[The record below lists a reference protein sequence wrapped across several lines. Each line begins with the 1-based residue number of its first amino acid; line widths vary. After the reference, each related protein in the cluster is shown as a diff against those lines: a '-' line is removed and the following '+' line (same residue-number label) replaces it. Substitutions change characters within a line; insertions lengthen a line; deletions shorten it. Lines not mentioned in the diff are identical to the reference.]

1 MLANINFMPRSARLD
16 FPGVIQHVIVRGIEK
31 HRIFLDSKDRWSFVD
46 RFSKLLVET
55 NTDCF
60 AWALL
65 PNHLHL
71 LLRSN
76 DTKLSTFMR
85 RLLTGYAVTF
95 NLRYKRS
102 GHLFQNRYKS
112 IICEKEPYLLE
123 LVRYIH
129 LNPIRAELVSD
140 FKQLNTYRWSGHAV
154 LMGNRVLPGQNTD
167 EVLIR
172 FSDTL
177 HTARMNYEA
186 FVASGLLMGKRDDL
200 VGGGLRRSLKLNDF
214 REKTSYDERILGT
227 GAFVDELKKKKIKSR
242 LAPSISLD
250 ELIQRA
256 AIFFN
261 IDQNRLAE
269 KTKERVVADA
279 RCLISYVAVREMGY
293 NGEDVAERL
302 NITRSGVSIA
312 AKRALLLMKNNA
324 SFNDFIQILTS

>member
-1 MLANINFMPRSARLD
+1 MPRSARLD

-31 HRIFLDSKDRWSFVD
+31 RRIFLDTKDRWSFVD
-46 RFSKLLVET
+46 RFSRLLIET

-60 AWALL
+60 AWSLL
-65 PNHLHL
+65 SNHFHL

-76 DTKLSTFMR
+76 DTKLSAFMR
-85 RLLTGYAVTF
+85 RLLTGYAITF
-95 NLRYKRS
+95 NLRHKRS

-112 IICEKEPYLLE
+112 IVCEKEPYLLE

-129 LNPIRAELVSD
+129 LNPLRAGLISD

-154 LMGNRVLPGQNTD
+154 LMGKRVLPGQNTD
-167 EVLIR
+167 EVLMR

-177 HTARMNYEA
+177 HTARMNYEI

-200 VGGGLRRSLKLNDF
+200 VGGGLKRSLKLNDF

-250 ELIQRA
+250 ELMQRA
-256 AIFFN
+256 SIFFN
-261 IDQNRLAE
+261 IDQSRLAE

-312 AKRALLLMKNNA
+312 AKRAHSLMKNNA
-324 SFNDFIQILTS
+324 SFNEFIQVLTS